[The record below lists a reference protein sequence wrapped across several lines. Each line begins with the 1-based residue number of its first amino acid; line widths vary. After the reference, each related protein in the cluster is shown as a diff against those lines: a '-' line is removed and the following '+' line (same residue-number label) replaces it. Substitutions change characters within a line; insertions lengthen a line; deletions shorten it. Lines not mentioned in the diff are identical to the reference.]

1 MRRSELRRINRRRA
15 RRKARQPHG
24 GEETNLK
31 SWMEQTSGNRKKVNL
46 WNRAGG
52 IRHQPRRVR
61 MIVKGKRRMM
71 TRAEKEKEDEFVAS
85 ILKATFRL
93 AFGEDEKDVFDDL
106 HAELRGEKAKP
117 YPAEMPDDPLPE
129 HEPDGYWSGHRN

>member
-15 RRKARQPHG
+15 RRKARQSHDG
-24 GEETNLK
+24 ETNLK

-46 WNRAGG
+46 WIRTGG
-52 IRHQPRRVR
+52 IRNQPRRVR
-61 MIVKGKRRMM
+61 MIVKGKRRML
-71 TRAEKEKEDEFVAS
+71 TRAEKEKEDKFVVA